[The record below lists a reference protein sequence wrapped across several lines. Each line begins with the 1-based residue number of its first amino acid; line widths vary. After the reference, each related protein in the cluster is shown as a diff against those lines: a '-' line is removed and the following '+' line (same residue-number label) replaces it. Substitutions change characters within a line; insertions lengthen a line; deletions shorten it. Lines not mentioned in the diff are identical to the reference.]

1 MLVPAIRLVL
11 TVGLGLLFASPLLAQ
26 PTVGHFSHVEGSVT
40 RLHRFAPASAR
51 NGLVLLAGDQVHV
64 AMGRAEITLTDG
76 SALQLDE
83 HTRVALHAVDRF
95 QVLDGRVFV
104 QSSGAGPL
112 IVEASGRRLHVAPG
126 SAAEVTATNSDLLV
140 RVVDGDARIESSW
153 GSEAVAAT
161 QSAFVSGP
169 TGRPFVSPWVPPQH
183 DAFHQWA
190 GGRMVVLVPPPA
202 FLPYA
207 HPTYRQQ
214 EYLRVLRHQRFERR
228 RHDGFTRG
236 DHPAQ
241 TERRGGD
248 RPAEAERR
256 AAIVRPRPSG
266 AAANGVMMRAAVSRR
281 GAVTAASAMTT
292 PAFARELRRGR
303 PRSVNHVVR
312 RRSRQ
317 RRLAGPRQLLV
328 WWPVRDEDCHSP
340 SRRHCRAVC
349 DRGAARHAE
358 RRAVRV
364 LGRPSRSQRA
374 GQLLT
379 EHHHSR
385 AR

>member
-11 TVGLGLLFASPLLAQ
+11 TVGLGLLFASPCLPNFDRDHARSRPARRLAISR
-26 PTVGHFSHVEGSVT
+26 TSNGDRSRG
-40 RLHRFAPASAR
+40 LHRFAPASAR
-51 NGLVLLAGDQVHV
+51 IGLVLLAGDEVHV

-161 QSAFVSGP
+161 QSAFVSGL

-183 DAFHQWA
+183 DAFYQWA

-214 EYLRVLRHQRFERR
+214 EYLRLLRHQRFERR

-256 AAIVRPRPSG
+256 DNDRQGDVRNGEQARRNNRRERDDDTRLRSGASAGQAAQREPRRPTAKPPATTGRPATAAGVVARPR
-266 AAANGVMMRAAVSRR
+266 
-281 GAVTAASAMTT
+281 
-292 PAFARELRRGR
+292 
-303 PRSVNHVVR
+303 
-312 RRSRQ
+312 
-317 RRLAGPRQLLV
+317 
-328 WWPVRDEDCHSP
+328 
-340 SRRHCRAVC
+340 
-349 DRGAARHAE
+349 
-358 RRAVRV
+358 
-364 LGRPSRSQRA
+364 
-374 GQLLT
+374 
-379 EHHHSR
+379 
-385 AR
+385 